1 MHGKVYIERVDGGVN
16 YAETDEKNR
25 LIRYLNIS
33 DDEQV
38 GRIYRG
44 KVERVT
50 SAGSFV
56 DIGRNLN
63 GFLSDV
69 TKKPGDFV
77 TVQVARD
84 EVGNKGCLLTEK
96 LSLQGKFVVV
106 TNGEEVRFS
115 RKSKL
120 SEELKKNLISAVK
133 SGVIFRTAFDEKVIN
148 SALAEIA
155 VLREN
160 LKKIE
165 EANNLYNIELLQK
178 TDATEIAE
186 NMSAEKEIVYS
197 FDEIREDIKS
207 LSDRRV
213 LADGIELV
221 IDKTE
226 AMTVIDINS
235 HLNVTKYA
243 DEDSFAYASDIIAA
257 EEVCRQ
263 IRLRNIGGIIA
274 VDFINVKNPEKL
286 EKLKSK
292 LNFLLRNDDVM
303 AKCEFSDKLCVA
315 LISRAKRYSSV
326 I

>member
-106 TNGEEVRFS
+106 TNGE
-115 RKSKL
+115 
-120 SEELKKNLISAVK
+120 
-133 SGVIFRTAFDEKVIN
+133 
-148 SALAEIA
+148 
-155 VLREN
+155 
-160 LKKIE
+160 
-165 EANNLYNIELLQK
+165 
-178 TDATEIAE
+178 
-186 NMSAEKEIVYS
+186 
-197 FDEIREDIKS
+197 
-207 LSDRRV
+207 
-213 LADGIELV
+213 
-221 IDKTE
+221 
-226 AMTVIDINS
+226 
-235 HLNVTKYA
+235 
-243 DEDSFAYASDIIAA
+243 
-257 EEVCRQ
+257 
-263 IRLRNIGGIIA
+263 
-274 VDFINVKNPEKL
+274 
-286 EKLKSK
+286 
-292 LNFLLRNDDVM
+292 
-303 AKCEFSDKLCVA
+303 
-315 LISRAKRYSSV
+315 
-326 I
+326 

>member
-1 MHGKVYIERVDGGVN
+1 M
-16 YAETDEKNR
+16 
-25 LIRYLNIS
+25 
-33 DDEQV
+33 
-38 GRIYRG
+38 
-44 KVERVT
+44 
-50 SAGSFV
+50 
-56 DIGRNLN
+56 
-63 GFLSDV
+63 
-69 TKKPGDFV
+69 
-77 TVQVARD
+77 
-84 EVGNKGCLLTEK
+84 
-96 LSLQGKFVVV
+96 V

-120 SEELKKNLISAVK
+120 LEELKKNLISTVK

-155 VLREN
+155 VLREK

-213 LADGIELV
+213 VADGIELV

-286 EKLKSK
+286 EKLKSIQVY
-292 LNFLLRNDDVM
+292 FLKKHIRFL
-303 AKCEFSDKLCVA
+303 FL
-315 LISRAKRYSSV
+315 
-326 I
+326 